1 MASGGAALQE
11 YLVSVGVK
19 ADWSNINKVMSF
31 LNSGTMKTAAFGTA
45 LVAAGKA
52 MYNFIKTNVQA
63 EQSFASLARTQNK
76 SLETVR
82 AEQNA
87 LKAMGKTMSEVSKD
101 PALKTIYNDI
111 VKVNKSLALPDM
123 KGAMAMISQLQG
135 AFYQLKSVISYATQW
150 INYHI
155 LANLQEPIQ
164 RITDYL
170 KKISDFIRK
179 DINGFSSKIASYMT
193 AFSKGLL
200 GIVELG
206 VKIVEWIEKLPSGI
220 KAAGTAI
227 VGVFAL
233 LKSGPLGQLLAV
245 ITAVGGLIDDYENF
259 QWNKNAPEGEKVDVA
274 FGGIWELLDSD
285 DPDKLSKIV
294 DKIGTAIGDGITQMT
309 VDFTS
314 WVENN
319 QEGIVSAAKKAI
331 GYVTDAI
338 QGTVNFVQWLAE
350 AFSGVAEDSEFLS
363 ALSGLMEAIKEALA
377 PLGDYLATLFRNAWS
392 SLYEGL
398 SPEVKSLLAKL
409 GYSEDDYYR
418 TQQSGV
424 DAETGQVLSYKEM
437 KLRGMTTEE
446 INAAQARGEND
457 PSRQAHDYLL
467 QNGKNAGIT
476 LDENG
481 KITYAQGATWDP
493 NSQIGMATTWSNFGG
508 QLYNNPA
515 YAMEY
520 AKAMVEFGNTIN
532 NTGLL
537 NLGGVANNFDNLFS
551 EDGAGKTLIKRNN
564 AIANRQNTNAQTLED
579 LLNTRKNNLN
589 TSDFQQSVQDA
600 LSGTSELTWETGEPT
615 VPSDA
620 GSTVIKEVQ
629 KQVDSSGKKVE
640 VSVGAKHG
648 GATGATFG
656 NAWGGRY
663 NHPITTEVAEDGG
676 TEYIIP
682 LNKPARAFSLI
693 KQMFSEMGGVA
704 TNQLMKD
711 LGLGVEGTV
720 GSSAASIS
728 AMAGGSNISN
738 SYNISAPVTIQVTA
752 SGSDAK
758 AIGTAAYSAAERQLI
773 RSLKGVLA

>member
-1 MASGGAALQE
+1 MASGGGMLLQE
-11 YLVSVGVK
+11 LVISLGVK
-19 ADWSNINKVMSF
+19 ADWSDMNKVLSY
-31 LNSGTMKTAAFGTA
+31 LNSSTVKTAALGKG
-45 LVAAGKA
+45 LVNAGKA

-170 KKISDFIRK
+170 KKISDFIRN

-206 VKIVEWIEKLPSGI
+206 VKIVEWVEKLPSGI
-220 KAAGTAI
+220 KAASTAI

-245 ITAVGGLIDDYENF
+245 ITAVGGLIDDYENY

-274 FGGIWELLDSD
+274 FGGIWEVLDADDKSISEKATEIGSLLVGKISESVEGNGVVLGALGGTLISSVFGSD
-285 DPDKLSKIV
+285 ALSKIV
-294 DKIGTAIGDGITQMT
+294 LFLASAFAIALVDPSVQSAVLEFAKYLWQCVIDAMPEWARNFFGLEDTTHKEARESIDEPLRFDEGGYAVTEWEYQNSNPERKARIDNYTPTESDLEFQAAYRRLTGASGAELYQAPGDLYPTLAAPSGTKFNASNTPAMQQWSELFQQAMLNKDPQMIDTLNQVGKTWQTNVTQEGVTKIGQEMYNDIFSHQLSEISTLSKAGLPYLGSDYDLMKSGIFDPTNKYTRQT
-309 VDFTS
+309 NE
-314 WVENN
+314 WNL
-319 QEGIVSAAKKAI
+319 Q
-331 GYVTDAI
+331 
-338 QGTVNFVQWLAE
+338 
-350 AFSGVAEDSEFLS
+350 
-363 ALSGLMEAIKEALA
+363 ALVKN
-377 PLGDYLATLFRNAWS
+377 RN
-392 SLYEGL
+392 
-398 SPEVKSLLAKL
+398 
-409 GYSEDDYYR
+409 
-418 TQQSGV
+418 
-424 DAETGQVLSYKEM
+424 
-437 KLRGMTTEE
+437 
-446 INAAQARGEND
+446 
-457 PSRQAHDYLL
+457 
-467 QNGKNAGIT
+467 
-476 LDENG
+476 
-481 KITYAQGATWDP
+481 
-493 NSQIGMATTWSNFGG
+493 
-508 QLYNNPA
+508 
-515 YAMEY
+515 
-520 AKAMVEFGNTIN
+520 
-532 NTGLL
+532 
-537 NLGGVANNFDNLFS
+537 
-551 EDGAGKTLIKRNN
+551 
-564 AIANRQNTNAQTLED
+564 
-579 LLNTRKNNLN
+579 NNLN
-589 TSDFQQSVQDA
+589 TSGFQQSLSDA
-600 LSGTSELTWETGEPT
+600 LSGTVPLETGKIT

-620 GSTVIKEVQ
+620 GSTIIKDVQ
-629 KQVDSSGKKVE
+629 SQIDSGSKKVK
-640 VSVGAKHG
+640 VSVEGKNDI
-648 GATGATFG
+648 TTK

>member
-1 MASGGAALQE
+1 MASGGGMLLQE
-11 YLVSVGVK
+11 LVISLGVK
-19 ADWSNINKVMSF
+19 ADWSDMNKVLSY
-31 LNSGTMKTAAFGTA
+31 LNSSTVKTAALGKG
-45 LVAAGKA
+45 LVNAGKA

-170 KKISDFIRK
+170 KKISDFIRN

-206 VKIVEWIEKLPSGI
+206 VKIVEWVEKLPSGI

-245 ITAVGGLIDDYENF
+245 ITAVGGLIDDYENY

-294 DKIGTAIGDGITQMT
+294 DKIGTALGDGIKGMSLDLTT
-309 VDFTS
+309 
-314 WVENN
+314 WVEENKDTIIQAGTKAAEFLGEAMKTAIDIGALLISVLVDLVTN
-319 QEGIVSAAKKAI
+319 ESFLDACDNLAMAIV
-331 GYVTDAI
+331 DAI
-338 QGTVNFVQWLAE
+338 KN
-350 AFSGVAEDSEFLS
+350 AFSGLTDGLFMPFMNWWSDWINSWPDWLKNFLGLGTDEMMEFVKQDMEENGYLYDPKTGKKLTNEEALQLYMTDSSAYEEARDPERTKVDKKRSELGTAEFFEYGEGMSPGADSTKMYQQLMQHFNEATTMDEMMYWYNAINES
-363 ALSGLMEAIKEALA
+363 KDKWNSGRKSGLLGKFQLGSDTEADTIAMMQEYLNN
-377 PLGDYLATLFRNAWS
+377 PLYNSGVQSLVTERNAN
-392 SLYEGL
+392 
-398 SPEVKSLLAKL
+398 V
-409 GYSEDDYYR
+409 
-418 TQQSGV
+418 
-424 DAETGQVLSYKEM
+424 
-437 KLRGMTTEE
+437 
-446 INAAQARGEND
+446 
-457 PSRQAHDYLL
+457 
-467 QNGKNAGIT
+467 
-476 LDENG
+476 
-481 KITYAQGATWDP
+481 
-493 NSQIGMATTWSNFGG
+493 
-508 QLYNNPA
+508 
-515 YAMEY
+515 
-520 AKAMVEFGNTIN
+520 
-532 NTGLL
+532 
-537 NLGGVANNFDNLFS
+537 
-551 EDGAGKTLIKRNN
+551 
-564 AIANRQNTNAQTLED
+564 
-579 LLNTRKNNLN
+579 N

-620 GSTVIKEVQ
+620 GTTVIKEVQ

>member
-1 MASGGAALQE
+1 MASGAAMQE
-11 YLVSVGVK
+11 YLISLGVK
-19 ADWSNINKVMSF
+19 ADWSNVNKVMNF
-31 LNSGTMKTAAFGTA
+31 LNSGTLKTAAFGTA

-52 MYNFIKTNVQA
+52 MYNFIKTNVEA
-63 EQSFASLARTQNK
+63 EQSFAALARTQNK

-101 PALKTIYNDI
+101 PALKTIYSDI

-135 AFYQLKSVISYATQW
+135 AFYELKSVISYATQW

-164 RITDYL
+164 RITEYL

-179 DINGFSSKIASYMT
+179 DMNGFSSKIAAYMT

-206 VKIVEWIEKLPSGI
+206 VKIAEWIHKLPSGI

-233 LKSGPLGQLLAV
+233 LKSGPLGQIMAV
-245 ITAVGGLIDDYENF
+245 ITAIGGLIDDYENF
-259 QWNKNAPEGEKVDVA
+259 QWNKTAPEGEKVDVA
-274 FGGIWELLDSD
+274 FGGIWEILDSD
-285 DPDKLSKIV
+285 DPDKMSKV
-294 DKIGTAIGDGITQMT
+294 VEKVTTALGAGISSFSI
-309 VDFTS
+309 DLEA

-319 QEGIVSAAKKAI
+319 KEDIISAGTKIAEFLGEAIKGVVDIGVLLIEALVSLLTNESFLDACDNLAMAIVSA
-331 GYVTDAI
+331 I
-338 QGTVNFVQWLAE
+338 QN
-350 AFSGVAEDSEFLS
+350 AFSGLSDSLFLPFMNWWSDWINSWPDWLKNFLGLGSDEMMDFVKQDMEENGYLYDSETGKKLTNEEALQLYMTDS
-363 ALSGLMEAIKEALA
+363 AAYAAARDPERTKVDKKRSELGTADFFEFGEGMSPGTDSTKMYQQLMQNFNNATTMDEMMYWYNAVNESKGKWNSGRKSGLLGKFQQGSDTEADTIAMMQGFLDN
-377 PLGDYLATLFRNAWS
+377 PLYNPDVQSLVTERNAN
-392 SLYEGL
+392 
-398 SPEVKSLLAKL
+398 V
-409 GYSEDDYYR
+409 
-418 TQQSGV
+418 
-424 DAETGQVLSYKEM
+424 
-437 KLRGMTTEE
+437 
-446 INAAQARGEND
+446 
-457 PSRQAHDYLL
+457 
-467 QNGKNAGIT
+467 
-476 LDENG
+476 
-481 KITYAQGATWDP
+481 
-493 NSQIGMATTWSNFGG
+493 
-508 QLYNNPA
+508 
-515 YAMEY
+515 
-520 AKAMVEFGNTIN
+520 NT
-532 NTGLL
+532 
-537 NLGGVANNFDNLFS
+537 AS
-551 EDGAGKTLIKRNN
+551 
-564 AIANRQNTNAQTLED
+564 
-579 LLNTRKNNLN
+579 
-589 TSDFQQSVQDA
+589 FQQSVQDA

-620 GSTVIKEVQ
+620 GTNVIKQVQ
-629 KQVDSSGKKVE
+629 QQVDSSGKKVE
-640 VSVGAKHG
+640 VSVGSKHG
-648 GATGATFG
+648 GSVGATFG

-682 LNKPARAFSLI
+682 LNKPARALSLI

-704 TNQLMKD
+704 TNQVMKD
-711 LGLGVEGTV
+711 LGLGMEGTV

-728 AMAGGSNISN
+728 AMAGSSNISN

>member
-11 YLVSVGVK
+11 YLISLGVK
-19 ADWSNINKVMSF
+19 ADWSNVNKVMSF
-31 LNSGTMKTAAFGTA
+31 LNSGTLKTAAFGTA

-135 AFYQLKSVISYATQW
+135 AFYELKSVISYATQW

-259 QWNKNAPEGEKVDVA
+259 QWNKTAPEGEKVDVA
-274 FGGIWELLDSD
+274 FGGIWEILDAD
-285 DPDKLSKIV
+285 DKTLGEKLGAIGE
-294 DKIGTAIGDGITQMT
+294 KIGTKLSESFENVKLDLTKWVTDHQEDITNAAT
-309 VDFTS
+309 
-314 WVENN
+314 E
-319 QEGIVSAAKKAI
+319 AAKFITNALQAGVEFVGMLTNWLKEAQNNPDFMSA
-331 GYVTDAI
+331 VDSMI
-338 QGTVNFVQWLAE
+338 Q
-350 AFSGVAEDSEFLS
+350 
-363 ALSGLMEAIKEALA
+363 AIKDAFVALGEFVA
-377 PLGDYLATLFRNAWS
+377 TVFETVWASMYEDMDPDLKKVLAS
-392 SLYEGL
+392 M
-398 SPEVKSLLAKL
+398 
-409 GYSEDDYYR
+409 GYTEDKFYR
-418 TQQSGV
+418 SQTSGV
-424 DAETGQVLSYKEM
+424 DENGSVVTYKEM
-437 KLRGMTTEE
+437 KEKGYTNKQIIEARERGKT
-446 INAAQARGEND
+446 N
-457 PSRQAHDYLL
+457 PSRMIYDNLM
-467 QNGKNAGIT
+467 QNGSGAGIT

-481 KITYAQGATWDP
+481 RMSWAQGKYWGTSDIETMTNLFGNFGKYLYSDPGAAALYAQE
-493 NSQIGMATTWSNFGG
+493 I
-508 QLYNNPA
+508 L
-515 YAMEY
+515 
-520 AKAMVEFGNTIN
+520 KFGNN
-532 NTGLL
+532 NDATGGNRRALEI
-537 NLGGVANNFDNLFS
+537 S
-551 EDGAGKTLIKRNN
+551 EKLAGTATESPVSK
-564 AIANRQNTNAQTLED
+564 AQTAGLDIGD
-579 LLNTRKNNLN
+579 LIYTRNQNF
-589 TSDFQQSVQDA
+589 SSADFQQSVEDA

-620 GSTVIKEVQ
+620 GTTVIKEVQ

-640 VSVGAKHG
+640 VSVGSKHG
-648 GATGATFG
+648 GSVGATFG

-682 LNKPARAFSLI
+682 LNKPARAMSLI